1 MVYKG
6 MVYKVFFGPVL
17 DFQKKLGF
25 PVLDLGDLRVFRKYV
40 SIGPSPPTE
49 FLPAARLVNMYRSVF
64 LLLLFFRGHLS
75 SFYQPLAAWSIG
87 G

>member
-6 MVYKVFFGPVL
+6 FFGPVL
-17 DFQKKLGF
+17 DFQKKIGF

-49 FLPAARLVNMYRSVF
+49 FFSIFEANEHSNNN
-64 LLLLFFRGHLS
+64 LLTL
-75 SFYQPLAAWSIG
+75 
-87 G
+87 